1 MPKSKWSCWWKRAF
15 QTTAYRDWIISTSST
30 LLSRNFD
37 GSFSG
42 TSKDSLP
49 GDCKSFDKTFK
60 IRIKKLKAIKVKNNK
75 VNLFDNSLVTR
86 HFYAKANKPMQPVM
100 TFRKSCAKYSEN
112 TCDEALSLQWCRSTD
127 WNFSFSKQLL
137 FWRFW
142 GGYFFMCCIK
152 LLSQKFYKSI
162 YWKIYWFISSFQALT
177 WTNFVL
183 KACFQ
188 LISIKRNE
196 NTNRTQSM
204 HCYRNQNW
212 RQKYFLHFWKPI
224 LTYGQKGKN

>member
-1 MPKSKWSCWWKRAF
+1 MPKSRWSWWWKRAF
-15 QTTAYRDWIISTSST
+15 QTTAYRDWIISTSNT

-49 GDCKSFDKTFK
+49 GDCKSFDKTCK
-60 IRIKKLKAIKVKNNK
+60 IRIKKLKAIKVKNSK

-86 HFYAKANKPMQPVM
+86 HFFAKANKPMQPVM

-142 GGYFFMCCIK
+142 GGYFFICCIK
-152 LLSQKFYKSI
+152 LLS
-162 YWKIYWFISSFQALT
+162 
-177 WTNFVL
+177 
-183 KACFQ
+183 
-188 LISIKRNE
+188 
-196 NTNRTQSM
+196 
-204 HCYRNQNW
+204 
-212 RQKYFLHFWKPI
+212 
-224 LTYGQKGKN
+224 